1 MIILYLMCCLCYF
14 RQLWYVY
21 WPRWLYWN
29 HYFKNHIGSAGSTG
43 HQYGLIK
50 SLKTSKNGSK
60 MGNRDTNWFFDC
72 NRLKLMYLSL
82 WMESNLPKKI
92 KNKLMDAHA
101 RLLTCMGLTFTCQKS
116 ATKFIFE
123 LGIALN
129 VIQPIQN
136 SLTSA
141 N

>member
-1 MIILYLMCCLCYF
+1 
-14 RQLWYVY
+14 
-21 WPRWLYWN
+21 
-29 HYFKNHIGSAGSTG
+29 
-43 HQYGLIK
+43 
-50 SLKTSKNGSK
+50 
-60 MGNRDTNWFFDC
+60 
-72 NRLKLMYLSL
+72 
-82 WMESNLPKKI
+82 
-92 KNKLMDAHA
+92 MDAHA

-136 SLTSA
+136 SLTSP